1 MCCSSGPDK
10 AELST
15 LGCPYVKPR
24 PTTATTVADSAS
36 DARVRHH
43 QLAPGPAAVMSAS
56 RAAEPVR
63 QHGEIDEGDP
73 DGPVA
78 EAERE
83 HQHPAVDHASAGVDD
98 VGDVAVPL
106 LGC

>member
-24 PTTATTVADSAS
+24 PTTSTTVADSAS
-36 DARVRHH
+36 DARVRHCE
-43 QLAPGPAAVMSAS
+43 PPRRRAAVMGAS
-56 RAAEPVR
+56 RVAQPVR
-63 QHGEIDEGDP
+63 QHGEIDESDR

-78 EAERE
+78 VAERE
-83 HQHPAVDHASAGVDD
+83 HEHAPVDHAPAGVDD
-98 VGDVAVPL
+98 VGHVAVPL
-106 LGC
+106 L